1 MSKCFFLTGTDTDI
15 GKTVVS
21 CALLQAASYRGYKTA
36 GYKPIATGSTKSILG
51 LRNLDA
57 ELLRKN
63 STVNLSYDDVN
74 PIVFLEA
81 TSPNI
86 AAQRVGEV
94 IDHKTMTKGLQKLK
108 DCADWIIIEGAGGWY
123 TPLSVKKNFSDWVIE
138 QKLPVILTVGIK
150 LGCINHAMLT
160 EQAIKNSGLFLIGWI
175 ATKIIF
181 SKHDEEDYLL
191 TLKNKLSVPCLGVIP
206 YFPHWKSSF
215 IGKFIKFSQILDRLN
230 F

>member
-21 CALLQAASYRGYKTA
+21 CALLQAASYMGYKTA
-36 GYKPIATGSTKSILG
+36 GYKPIATGGIQSILG

-63 STVNLSYDDVN
+63 STVNLTYNDVN
-74 PIVFLEA
+74 PIVFLDA

-86 AAQRVGEV
+86 AAKISGKV
-94 IDHKTMTKGLQKLK
+94 INYRSITKGLRKLK
-108 DCADWIIIEGAGGWY
+108 DCADLVIIEGAGGWY
-123 TPLSVKKNFSDWVIE
+123 TPISDKKKISDWVIE

-150 LGCINHAMLT
+150 LGCINHAILT

-175 ATKIIF
+175 ATKNF
-181 SKHDEEDYLL
+181 FLKHDEEYLL
-191 TLKNKLSVPCLGVIP
+191 TLRNNLSVPCLGVIP
-206 YFPHWKSSF
+206 YLRHWKSSF
-215 IGKFIKFSQILDRLN
+215 IGKFIKFSKILDRFN

>member
-1 MSKCFFLTGTDTDI
+1 MSKYFFLTGTDTDI
-15 GKTVVS
+15 GKTVVG

-36 GYKPIATGSTKSILG
+36 GYKPIAAGSKESVFG

-74 PIVFLEA
+74 PIVFLDA

-86 AAQRVGEV
+86 AAQKAGRV
-94 IDHKTMTKGLQKLK
+94 IDFKRMTQGLEKLK
-108 DCADWIIIEGAGGWY
+108 DCADWIIVEGAGGWY
-123 TPLSVKKNFSDWVIE
+123 TPFSIEKTFADWVIE

-150 LGCINHAMLT
+150 LGCINHALLT
-160 EQAIKNSGLFLIGWI
+160 SQAIENSGLFLVGWI
-175 ATKIIF
+175 ANKIVP
-181 SKHDEEDYLL
+181 SKKDEADYLL
-191 TLKNKLSVPCLGVIP
+191 TLQNKLSVPCLGVIP
-206 YFPHWKSSF
+206 YFPHWESNF
-215 IGKFIKFSQILDRLN
+215 IGKFINFSEILDRVS

>member
-1 MSKCFFLTGTDTDI
+1 MSKCIFLTGTDTDI

-36 GYKPIATGSTKSILG
+36 GYKPIATGGTQSILG

-74 PIVFLEA
+74 PIVFLDA

-86 AAQRVGEV
+86 AAQRAGKV

-108 DCADWIIIEGAGGWY
+108 DCADWVIVEGAGGWY
-123 TPLSVKKNFSDWVIE
+123 TPLSVEKTVADWVIE

-150 LGCINHAMLT
+150 LGCINHAILT
-160 EQAIKNSGLFLIGWI
+160 AQAIKNSGLCLIGWI
-175 ATKIIF
+175 ATKIVL
-181 SKHDEEDYLL
+181 SKNDEKDYLL
-191 TLKNKLSVPCLGVIP
+191 TLKNQLSFPCLGVIP
-206 YFPHWKSSF
+206 YFPNWKSYF
-215 IGKFIKFSQILDRLN
+215 IGKFIKFSRISDRFN
-230 F
+230 